1 MPVVHQ
7 NSSQG
12 PHFRTG
18 DFNPADFVVGLG
30 ALVNVVAFVAGIFI
44 SGTVFNAF
52 LGPAALAV
60 VGVAAYTALEKAGKF
75 KSAGHRLL
83 QASLFIG
90 LWGFT
95 LVAAHW
101 VPYLWVAGASVGLF
115 AASLVSGVF
124 AVLSKL
130 WKFLAALFAICA
142 ISAVVVLPQPSGTE
156 DPDDETNKWRV
167 EVTVIDADGQPVQNA
182 TVRVAVVMAW
192 DAQAALK
199 LKDSTPTGA
208 DGSIADLTFT
218 EDPKL
223 KAVIV
228 EAEKA
233 QGPANAAYPL
243 VREVGLNMTR
253 GGKVSIKVQL
263 HENAHPDKAFVLVD
277 AKVKP
282 HESWYYLKFQLW
294 DGPPEGAFWGHEGN
308 PRLLQQTSWPD
319 MPEHS
324 LVVGRDLA
332 GKDLYLRHSYES
344 GPETE
349 TATTHLVP
357 IAPGGRTR
365 VALNIPGHKNS
376 D

>member
-1 MPVVHQ
+1 MPVIGKSPV
-7 NSSQG
+7 QG
-12 PHFRTG
+12 PHFRTA

-30 ALVNVVAFVAGIFI
+30 ALVNVVAFVAGIFL

-60 VGVAAYTALEKAGKF
+60 VGVAAYTALDKAGKF
-75 KSAGHRLL
+75 KTAGHRLL

-115 AASLVSGVF
+115 VASLVSGAF
-124 AVLSKL
+124 AVLGKL
-130 WKFLAALFAICA
+130 WKLLAALFAVGA
-142 ISAVVVLPQPSGTE
+142 ISAIVLLPQPKGTE
-156 DPDDETNKWRV
+156 DPEDESNKWRV
-167 EVTVIDADGQPVQNA
+167 EVTVIDADGQPLQNA

-192 DAQAALK
+192 DSAAALTVQ
-199 LKDSTPTGA
+199 DAATTGE
-208 DGSIADLTFT
+208 DGRIADLTFT

-223 KAVIV
+223 KAVVV

-233 QGPANAAYPL
+233 QGPANAAYPM

-253 GGKVSIKVQL
+253 GGKVSIKLQL
-263 HENAHPDKAFVLVD
+263 QESAHPQVAFVVVD
-277 AKVKP
+277 AEVKP
-282 HESWYYLKFQLW
+282 HEAWYYLRFQLW
-294 DGPPEGAFWGHEGN
+294 DGPPEGAYRAQEAN
-308 PRLLQQTSWPD
+308 PRLLQHASWGE

-324 LVVGRDLA
+324 LVIGRDLA

-344 GPETE
+344 GPELE
-349 TATTHLVP
+349 TATTHLGQV
-357 IAPGGRTR
+357 APGGRTR
-365 VALNIPGHKNS
+365 LKLKIPRPTNA